1 MVRPPRVDAVDP
13 EVDAT
18 TAGGRA
24 PAVLWMALLAYPWV
38 NPFAGGPSSSV
49 LPWLAS
55 AVCASLLFALR
66 GWRTPS
72 FPLPLWIA
80 LAAVATALRALPSLE
95 AVTCAAALLLTV
107 GVAGSVSAQPREAFI
122 DAIALA
128 WLAAACLNSLFA
140 LLQYFGA
147 AADLAPWVSTAGVG
161 EAYGNLRQRN
171 QLASLLA
178 IGLAS
183 LFWCV
188 HRRGLSWR
196 AALAP
201 LLLLA
206 AGTAASA
213 SRTGALQWLT
223 LVALAAVWRAP
234 RRKDVVTLGVLGL
247 ATYAALALLL
257 PLLLAHFQGVAGASV
272 FGRFMSES
280 GCASRQV
287 LWSNVLHLIRER
299 PWAGWGW
306 GELDW
311 AHYMTLYP
319 GDRFCDIL
327 DNAHDL
333 PLHLAVELGVPVA
346 VIACGGL
353 AWALVRLAPWRET
366 DPSRQLA
373 LAVIAVIAIH
383 SLLEYPLWYGPFQIA
398 FGLAAGMLWPGR
410 QLARVAPRTAG
421 TCVAIA
427 AAALCAIAYAAWD
440 YHRISQ
446 IYLAPE
452 SRDAAYRDDPLPELR
467 KSRLFRAQVE
477 FAELTITPLT
487 RANAQW
493 TFDTATKMLHYSP
506 EPRVIEKLIESA
518 TLLGRQDVAIAQLAR
533 FRAAFPKEHAQWL
546 REQREGAAGEPP
558 S

>member
-13 EVDAT
+13 GVDRVPAARRAAG
-18 TAGGRA
+18 TA
-24 PAVLWMALLAYPWV
+24 WIALLAYPWL
-38 NPFAGGPSSSV
+38 NPFAAGPSSSV
-49 LPWLAS
+49 QPWLAS
-55 AVCASLLFALR
+55 AACASLLFALR
-66 GWRTPS
+66 GWRMPS
-72 FPLPLWIA
+72 FPAALWIA
-80 LAAVATALRALPSLE
+80 FAAVATALRGLPSLE
-95 AVTCAAALLLTV
+95 AVAAAAALLLVIGT
-107 GVAGSVSAQPREAFI
+107 AGIVSAGQREAFV
-122 DAIALA
+122 DAIAQA
-128 WLAAACLNSLFA
+128 WVAAACLNALFA

-147 AADLAPWVSTAGVG
+147 AAHFAPWVSSAGLG

-188 HRRGLSWR
+188 HRGLSWR

-213 SRTGALQWLT
+213 SRTGALQWL
-223 LVALAAVWRAP
+223 VLAALTALWRAP
-234 RRKDVVTLGVLGL
+234 RRKEVIALAASGL
-247 ATYAALALLL
+247 AAYAALAWVLPVLLT
-257 PLLLAHFQGVAGASV
+257 HFSGVAGASV
-272 FGRFMSES
+272 FGRFMDDT
-280 GCASRQV
+280 GCGSRRV

-299 PWAGWGW
+299 PWTGWGW

-319 GDRFCDIL
+319 GERFCDIL

-346 VIACGGL
+346 AIACGGL
-353 AWALVRLAPWRET
+353 AWSLLRLAPWRET
-366 DPSRQLA
+366 DPTRQLA
-373 LAVIAVIAIH
+373 LAVLAVIAIH

-398 FGLAAGMLWPGR
+398 LGLAAGLLWP
-410 QLARVAPRTAG
+410 ARESGDLAPRAAN
-421 TCVAIA
+421 TCIAVAVA
-427 AAALCAIAYAAWD
+427 AFCGLAYATWD
-440 YHRISQ
+440 YHRITQ

-452 SRDAAYRDDPLPELR
+452 ERDTAYRDDPLAELR

-493 TFDTATKMLHYSP
+493 TFDMATRMLHYSP

-518 TLLGRQDVAIAQLAR
+518 TLLGRGDVAIAQLAR

-546 REQREGAAGEPP
+546 REQKEGSAGEPQ